1 MSRLLSR
8 ASDESS
14 NCARSNLG
22 DPKRQISEAID
33 QIRDQ
38 IKVTSVSKLIETEP
52 VGVAD
57 KQPNYINA
65 VLIGESD
72 LRPLDLMKVLSDIE
86 NKMGRFRSFPNAAR
100 TIDIDIIDYGGLFM
114 ESPEL
119 TLPHPRA
126 HLRRFVLAPW
136 LEIDPEGEL
145 SGHGPIRQLLA
156 NLEAK

>member
-1 MSRLLSR
+1 MKAVIALG
-8 ASDESS
+8 A
-14 NCARSNLG
+14 NLG

-38 IKVTSVSKLIETEP
+38 IKVKAVSKLIETEP

-65 VLIGESD
+65 VLIGESE

-136 LEIDPEGEL
+136 LEIEPDGEL

>member
-1 MSRLLSR
+1 MKAVIALG
-8 ASDESS
+8 A
-14 NCARSNLG
+14 NLG

-136 LEIDPEGEL
+136 LEIEPDGEL

>member
-1 MSRLLSR
+1 MKAVIALG
-8 ASDESS
+8 A
-14 NCARSNLG
+14 NLG

-38 IKVTSVSKLIETEP
+38 IKVKAVSKLIETEP

-65 VLIGESD
+65 VLIGESE

-100 TIDIDIIDYGGLFM
+100 TIDIDIIDYGRLFM

-136 LEIDPEGEL
+136 LEIEPDGEL

>member
-1 MSRLLSR
+1 MK
-8 ASDESS
+8 AVI
-14 NCARSNLG
+14 APGANLG

-114 ESPEL
+114 GSPEL

-136 LEIDPEGEL
+136 LEIEPDGEL

>member
-1 MSRLLSR
+1 MKAVIALG
-8 ASDESS
+8 A
-14 NCARSNLG
+14 NLG
-22 DPKRQISEAID
+22 DPKPQISEAID

-38 IKVTSVSKLIETEP
+38 IKVKSVSKLIETEP

-65 VLIGESD
+65 VLIGESE

-136 LEIDPEGEL
+136 LEIEPDGEL

>member
-1 MSRLLSR
+1 MKAVIALG
-8 ASDESS
+8 A
-14 NCARSNLG
+14 NLG

-38 IKVTSVSKLIETEP
+38 IKVKSVSKLIETEP

-65 VLIGESD
+65 VLIGESE
-72 LRPLDLMKVLSDIE
+72 LRPLDLMKVLSEIE
-86 NKMGRFRSFPNAAR
+86 NKMGRFRSVPNAAR

-114 ESPEL
+114 ESAEL

-136 LEIDPEGEL
+136 LEIEPDGEL

>member
-1 MSRLLSR
+1 MKAVIALG
-8 ASDESS
+8 A
-14 NCARSNLG
+14 NLG

-38 IKVTSVSKLIETEP
+38 IKVKSVSKLIETEP

-65 VLIGESD
+65 VLIGDSE

-86 NKMGRFRSFPNAAR
+86 DKMGRFRSFPNAAR

-136 LEIDPEGEL
+136 LEIEPDGEL

>member
-1 MSRLLSR
+1 MKAVIELG
-8 ASDESS
+8 A
-14 NCARSNLG
+14 NLG

-38 IKVTSVSKLIETEP
+38 IKVKSVSKLIETEP

-65 VLIGESD
+65 VLIGESE

-136 LEIDPEGEL
+136 LEIEPDGEL